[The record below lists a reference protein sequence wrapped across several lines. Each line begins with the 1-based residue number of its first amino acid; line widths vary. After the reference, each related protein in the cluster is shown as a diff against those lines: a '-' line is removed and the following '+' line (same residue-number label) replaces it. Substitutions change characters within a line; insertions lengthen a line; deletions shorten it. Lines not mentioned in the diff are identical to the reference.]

1 MFLISLRGT
10 PFFLHFLTPVKVCS
24 KVLDYY
30 PMKINLQRIR
40 KALKNPRKIGAYLLY
55 TFSFLFPDK
64 LYLALQ
70 YRAHFGRKINWGSPQ
85 TYNEKIQWLKLYDR
99 NPEYVKMVD
108 KYAVKQYVSELIGT
122 EHVIP
127 LLGAWNSPDEINFGS
142 LPEQFVLK
150 CTHDSGKVIICK
162 DKKKLDINLTKK
174 ELKKALKRNYYRLSR
189 EWPYKNVPR
198 KIIAEEYMVDES
210 GYELKDYKFFCFD
223 GVPEFC
229 FIACDREVPNE
240 ETKFNFY
247 DMDFNLLPFTN
258 GHPNSTKPL
267 KKPLGFEQM
276 KSLAAKMS
284 NGIPHVRI
292 DFYDING
299 KIYFGEYTFYHWS
312 GFVPFDPETWDY
324 KLGELIHLP

>member
-1 MFLISLRGT
+1 
-10 PFFLHFLTPVKVCS
+10 
-24 KVLDYY
+24 
-30 PMKINLQRIR
+30 MKINLQRIR

-198 KIIAEEYMVDES
+198 RIIAEKFMLVSSSDFDSES
-210 GYELKDYKFFCFD
+210 LPDYKFYCFNGEPKYCQVILD
-223 GVPEFC
+223 RYKNETIDFFDMNWKHQEFYGLNPKYNNKTKQSKS
-229 FIACDREVPNE
+229 IIEKPKNLE
-240 ETKFNFY
+240 EMRLITSK
-247 DMDFNLLPFTN
+247 
-258 GHPNSTKPL
+258 
-267 KKPLGFEQM
+267 
-276 KSLAAKMS
+276 LAKNIS
-284 NGIPHVRI
+284 FVRI
-292 DFYDING
+292 DLYVVQ
-299 KIYFGEYTFYHWS
+299 KHTYFGEITFYPAS
-312 GFVPFDPETWDY
+312 GIGVFTPDCYD
-324 KLGELIHLP
+324 KILGYMINLPCCNNI